1 MNVLQFAFGGDDTN
15 PFLPKHHVRNS
26 VVYTGTHDNDTT
38 RGWLAAMDPAQYGQV
53 AEYFGLNGKAS
64 AWPLIRAAYAALPAT
79 KDRQEWLSNALLDSL
94 RADGLLADNFRPIA
108 EEELERVLDAALVDE
123 ERGVSSLKVEL
134 SPEARRHLLRQSSG
148 DARRLLN
155 ALEIAA
161 AGNTEVMRSKL
172 RTMKQ
177 LNLDDR
183 IEDLLITLGK
193 QYHILRPCSR
203 QEGMFFYFV
212 LDKARSNLALARR
225 KVTDIDRD
233 LQF

>member
-1 MNVLQFAFGGDDTN
+1 MATIKQSLEQLMTVDG
-15 PFLPKHHVRNS
+15 
-26 VVYTGTHDNDTT
+26 
-38 RGWLAAMDPAQYGQV
+38 AMC
-53 AEYFGLNGKAS
+53 
-64 AWPLIRAAYAALPAT
+64 
-79 KDRQEWLSNALLDSL
+79 
-94 RADGLLADNFRPIA
+94 
-108 EEELERVLDAALVDE
+108 AALVDSE
-123 ERGVSSLKVEL
+123 SGMMLGSIGSGAGV
-134 SPEARRHLLRQSSG
+134 
-148 DARRLLN
+148 D
-155 ALEIAA
+155 LEIAA